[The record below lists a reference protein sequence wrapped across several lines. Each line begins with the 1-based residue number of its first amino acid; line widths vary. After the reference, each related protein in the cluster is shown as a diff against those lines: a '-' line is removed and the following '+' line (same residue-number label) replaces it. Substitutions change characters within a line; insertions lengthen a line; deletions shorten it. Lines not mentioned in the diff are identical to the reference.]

1 MPAHD
6 GQHGEPR
13 EDLEALLRDLRALRA
28 RKGLSIAELA
38 ARTPFSQD
46 TIAAAADG
54 PDRPTMTV
62 LEAYV
67 RGCGDSLEGWKDRW
81 QDLAPAADGP
91 ETLPQGAISGS
102 TSQPGFTITR
112 LGTRPAP
119 WRLIRRGAAAGRGGL
134 LRVAAGLPTAVT
146 AAPSGP
152 WTRTAT
158 RRARPP

>member
-54 PDRPTMTV
+54 P
-62 LEAYV
+62 
-67 RGCGDSLEGWKDRW
+67 
-81 QDLAPAADGP
+81 
-91 ETLPQGAISGS
+91 
-102 TSQPGFTITR
+102 
-112 LGTRPAP
+112 
-119 WRLIRRGAAAGRGGL
+119 
-134 LRVAAGLPTAVT
+134 
-146 AAPSGP
+146 
-152 WTRTAT
+152 
-158 RRARPP
+158 AR